1 MQESIA
7 MISGHIQ
14 REKNTPTT
22 SYTLKSPEI
31 LHEELHRRYTHREDI
46 RAALALLLG
55 PETEY
60 SLRVR
65 AARKIAR
72 QGASV
77 LPLFLTTLSNYPE
90 ITSPPWP
97 WWPPQYEHCSRLLVH
112 FSQTMQQSLESF
124 LHHPALT
131 QPAGPVLWTSVI
143 EAAGLVAQADFEELF
158 CQGMDT
164 PWATTRYAAAMALA
178 AKASKGILQE
188 TTLALLRTH
197 QDTCEALPVRLTSAY
212 ALLSSGDS
220 SGMDV
225 LIELLDP
232 HVHEEARKAAT
243 FILATELSIPLS
255 ASLRER
261 LMHDLLLLLRDLN
274 NEIALLA
281 ARALRHIAQPS
292 ALSAIR
298 DILEQDDSEMQIRA
312 LTALEEIMG
321 RMSMRR
327 MAQQQAFPA
336 LIAPLL
342 RSEVAEVRRQASYTL
357 AAIGG
362 EYTLAV
368 LGTITLNNDHP
379 GHIEAIEGLRLL
391 HNALRSPIRTT
402 VVRWLLCI
410 MQKDEEKGQVTAL
423 DSLAYL
429 LWQARTKGQKHS
441 WQKMSHAI
449 MDDGTIVALFHASS
463 AWVRQRAV
471 ELVGML
477 GEHETVTSYLHRCL
491 LSLLHTDSDSGV
503 RACVAATCGQTG
515 AHWAIPDLIQALL
528 DEDEHVT
535 LTALNALGQL
545 ATHENR
551 IVFYVVQEL
560 ARTTAGQ
567 QQCSIQQEAQA
578 LLKKWRKAAKTKRV
592 GRQQ

>member
-1 MQESIA
+1 MQESNT
-7 MISGHIQ
+7 MISGHI
-14 REKNTPTT
+14 EKEQDIPNA
-22 SYTLKSPEI
+22 SYTLQSASI
-31 LHEELHRRYTHREDI
+31 IHEELHRRNTHREDI

-60 SLRVR
+60 PLRERAVR
-65 AARKIAR
+65 KLTR

-77 LPLFLTTLSNYPE
+77 LPLLLTTLSNYPE

-97 WWPPQYEHCSRLLVH
+97 WWPPQYEHCSRLLLH
-112 FSQTMQQSLESF
+112 FSQCTHQSLESF
-124 LHHPALT
+124 LHHPALA

-143 EAAGLVAQADFEELF
+143 EAAGLVSQTDSEELF
-158 CQGMDT
+158 CQGLNT

-178 AKASKGILQE
+178 AKASNDVLCP
-188 TTLALLRTH
+188 TTLAMLRTH
-197 QDTCEALPVRLTSAY
+197 QNRYEALPVRLTSAY
-212 ALLSSGDS
+212 ALLSSGDN
-220 SGMDV
+220 SGMEV
-225 LIELLDP
+225 LIELLNP
-232 HVHEEARKAAT
+232 HAHEEARKAAT
-243 FILATELSIPLS
+243 FILATEISIPLS

-298 DILEQDDSEMQIRA
+298 DILEQDDPEMQIRA

-321 RMSMRR
+321 RMSIRR
-327 MAQQQAFPA
+327 ATQQQAFPA

-342 RSEVAEVRRQASYTL
+342 RSELTEVRRQASYTL

-368 LGTITLNNDHP
+368 LGTTTLNDEHP

-391 HNALRSPIRTT
+391 HNALRHPTRET
-402 VVRWLLCI
+402 VVRWLLRTL
-410 MQKDEEKGQVTAL
+410 QKGEEKSQVTAL

-429 LWQARTKGQKHS
+429 LWLARTRRQKHI

-449 MDDGTIVALFHASS
+449 MDDGIIVALLHASS
-463 AWVRQRAV
+463 PWVRQRTV

-477 GEHETVTSYLHRCL
+477 ADHETVTPLVRRRM

-503 RACVAATCGQTG
+503 RACIASTCGQTG
-515 AHWAIPDLIQALL
+515 ACWAIPDLIQALL
-528 DEDEHVT
+528 DEDEQVT
-535 LTALNALGQL
+535 ITALNALGQL
-545 ATHENR
+545 ATHNHR

-560 ARTTAGQ
+560 ARHGVGQ
-567 QQCSIQQEAQA
+567 PQSTIQQEAQA
-578 LLKKWRKAAKTKRV
+578 LLKKWRRSKR
-592 GRQQ
+592 GSRQQ

>member
-7 MISGHIQ
+7 MISGHIKKEQ
-14 REKNTPTT
+14 NTPNA
-22 SYTLKSPEI
+22 SYTPMPPSVI
-31 LHEELHRRYTHREDI
+31 YEELHHRNTHREDI

-60 SLRVR
+60 SLRTR

-77 LPLFLTTLSNYPE
+77 LPLLLTTLSHYPE

-112 FSQTMQQSLESF
+112 FSQCTHQSLAAF

-143 EAAGLVAQADFEELF
+143 EAAGLVSSADSEELF
-158 CQGMDT
+158 CQGIAT

-178 AKASKGILQE
+178 SKASKDVLQS
-188 TTLALLRTH
+188 TTLTLLRTH
-197 QDTCEALPVRLTSAY
+197 QDTCEVLPVRLTSAY
-212 ALLSSGDS
+212 ALLSSGDN
-220 SGMDV
+220 SGLEV
-225 LIELLDP
+225 LIELLNP
-232 HVHEEARKAAT
+232 HAHEEARKAAT
-243 FILATELSIPLS
+243 FILATEISIPPS

-321 RMSMRR
+321 RVNMRR
-327 MAQQQAFPA
+327 STQQQAFPA

-342 RSEVAEVRRQASYTL
+342 RSELAEVRRQANYTL

-362 EYTLAV
+362 EYALAV
-368 LGTITLNNDHP
+368 LGTITLNDEHP

-391 HNALRSPIRTT
+391 HNALRSPTRET
-402 VVRWLLCI
+402 VLRWLLCTL
-410 MQKDEEKGQVTAL
+410 QKGAEKSQVAAL

-429 LWQARTKGQKHS
+429 LWQARSRRQKHI
-441 WQKMSHAI
+441 WQKMSYAI
-449 MDDGTIVALFHASS
+449 MENGIIVALLYASS
-463 AWVRQRAV
+463 PWVRQRTI

-477 GEHETVTSYLHRCL
+477 AEHETVTPLVRRCI

-515 AHWAIPDLIQALL
+515 ADWAIPDLIQALL
-528 DEDEHVT
+528 DEDEQVT
-535 LTALNALGQL
+535 ITALNTLGQL
-545 ATHENR
+545 KTYNHA

-560 ARTTAGQ
+560 ARNTTGQ
-567 QQCSIQQEAQA
+567 QQSCIQQEAQM
-578 LLKKWRKAAKTKRV
+578 LLKKWRRSKRS
-592 GRQQ
+592 GRQ